1 MSLGRRGF
9 LSLLGAGGAAAA
21 AGALPGCAP
30 TNGPAPA
37 VTVPTPD
44 ADGRVVFRLV
54 DFPALA
60 RPGGAVIAQAPGMD
74 PLLVVR
80 SPDGG
85 VRALSAS
92 CTHQGCPLG
101 YEQPEVVC
109 PCHQSR
115 FDLQG
120 QVLQPPAVAPLRTVE
135 ATLDDG
141 GRVTLVLATFP
152 PVVAGAVTLPFS
164 RFPALQTPGG
174 SATGRPAGY
183 RNDIL
188 VMALPGGGY
197 AAVDARCPHAGC
209 TVGFQATGDVALG
222 WVVCPCHGSRFD
234 TDGTLRH
241 DPATVGLTPLAVTA
255 DGLGVV
261 VTLPIPP

>member
-1 MSLGRRGF
+1 LSLGRRGF

-30 TNGPAPA
+30 TNGPAPV
-37 VTVPTPD
+37 VTVPSPD

-54 DFPALA
+54 DFPALD
-60 RPGGAVIAQAPGMD
+60 RPGGAVIAQAAGMD

-80 SPDGG
+80 TPDGG
-85 VRALSAS
+85 VRALSAT

-101 YEQPEVVC
+101 YELPEVVC

-120 QVLQPPAVAPLRTVE
+120 RVLRPPAVAPLRTVE

-141 GRVTLVLATFP
+141 ARVTLVLATFP
-152 PVVAGAVTLPFS
+152 PVVAGAVTLLFS
-164 RFPALQTPGG
+164 RYPALQAPGG
-174 SATGRPAGY
+174 SATGRPPGY
-183 RNDIL
+183 PNDIL
-188 VMALPGGGY
+188 VMALAGGY

-209 TVGFQATGDVALG
+209 TVEFPASGGGQ
-222 WVVCPCHGSRFD
+222 VVCPCHLSRFQP
-234 TDGTLRH
+234 DGSLVQG
-241 DPATVGLTPLAVTA
+241 PATVGLVPLAVTA
-255 DGLGVV
+255 DALGVV
-261 VTLPIPP
+261 VTLPA